1 MTDTLLVDA
10 VTTSIEVGQAIK
22 SGDIINGIP
31 NTLLSFILTTIGGFI
46 IRAIEKRRLRK
57 KGLLTNKPTEN
68 GL

>member
-1 MTDTLLVDA
+1 MNDTLFTDA
-10 VTTSIEVGQAIK
+10 VTTGIEVGQAIQN
-22 SGDIINGIP
+22 GDIINGIP

-57 KGLLTNKPTEN
+57 KGLLTNKPIEN

>member
-1 MTDTLLVDA
+1 MNDTLLIDA
-10 VTTSIEVGQAIK
+10 VSTGIQIGQTIK
-22 SGDIINGIP
+22 NGDIINGVP
-31 NTLLSFILTTIGGFI
+31 NTLLSFVLTTIGGFI